1 MDKCSIILPI
11 FNEKKNIPILL
22 KKIISI
28 KKKIKNV
35 YLDIIFVDDS
45 STDGSTEIL
54 KELEKKHKKIIKV
67 IFRKKKRSLVESF
80 NDGIRIAKS
89 KYIIWMDADLSHPP
103 EMISKFFFHLEKKEV
118 DVISFSR
125 FLINSER
132 YYNKSNKMLIDYMS
146 NFLNKLCA
154 MFFYKDITDYTSG
167 FIFLKKKLLKNQL
180 HGYYGDYY
188 INLLIDL
195 KINNCSIIELPYT
208 EKKRLYG
215 KSKTTSDYLNFF
227 IKCSYYMKAFII
239 NYFKIFWANLVKPKI
254 FI

>member
-67 IFRKKKRSLVESF
+67 IFRKKKRSLVQSF
-80 NDGIRIAKS
+80 NEGIRIAKS

-103 EMISKFFFHLEKKEV
+103 EMISKFFFHIKKGKV

-125 FLINSER
+125 FLINSKR
-132 YYNKSNKMLIDYMS
+132 YYNKNNKMLIDYMS
-146 NFLNKLCA
+146 NFLNKLCV

-167 FIFLKKKLLKNQL
+167 FIFLKKNLLKNQL

-188 INLLIDL
+188 INLLVDL

-215 KSKTTSDYLNFF
+215 KSKTTSNYLNFF

-239 NYFKIFWANLVKPKI
+239 NYFKIFLSNLLKSKN
-254 FI
+254 FT